1 MNNLQF
7 SSDEAYRKECYS
19 EKFCYFAELE
29 ELFSEKC
36 VFWSQMHFRFSIF
49 FFFLVG
55 EENRMFC
62 FYLNIRKS
70 CAVCLPTWPY
80 LVSWCEWCL
89 QKWAHKA
96 LARNTCPA
104 LFSFGHWSVAWLCRN
119 QVLST
124 PDKSLLLRSIPDY
137 LNLFL
142 RIFPQCPGV
151 LSLLPWFIQS

>member
-1 MNNLQF
+1 MRHIERSVILRNSVTLL
-7 SSDEAYRKECYS
+7 SLKS
-19 EKFCYFAELE
+19 YFQRNVC
-29 ELFSEKC
+29 SGPKC
-36 VFWSQMHFRFSIF
+36 ISGFQF

-55 EENRMFC
+55 EEYRMFC
-62 FYLNIRKS
+62 FYWNIRKS